1 MNPQSGDVPLAKH
14 LSKERK
20 KPTNKQTER
29 KEERTRG
36 GMWTGIYKRK
46 KERKHC
52 ILCKNCM
59 HGICCGSVSC
69 MDRTGGVGG
78 WGGYCPLFPRR
89 CQQYVEAWICSGLAD
104 GPSPVSGQPAC
115 QQHSLLPRT
124 QCSACCAARGAPRLL
139 LLLLRG
145 VPPPPSPS
153 PPILSRTLSSCQ
165 HAKQSERVYLRR
177 DLEQAQMHSGC
188 KV

>member
-1 MNPQSGDVPLAKH
+1 
-14 LSKERK
+14 
-20 KPTNKQTER
+20 
-29 KEERTRG
+29 
-36 GMWTGIYKRK
+36 
-46 KERKHC
+46 
-52 ILCKNCM
+52 M

-69 MDRTGGVGG
+69 VDRAEGAGGGGVGG

-124 QCSACCAARGAPRLL
+124 QCSACCAARGTPQLL
-139 LLLLRG
+139 LPCVSRS
-145 VPPPPSPS
+145 VPPPPSP
-153 PPILSRTLSSCQ
+153 ILSWTLSSCQ

-177 DLEQAQMHSGC
+177 DLDASPDAFWVQKFGVGGGC
-188 KV
+188 RRVWGGGGDGGEGGALRVRP